1 MQILNVFRGGTLIQD
16 IASQFSEAIKH
27 EQGAPRDRPLHRVKL
42 LNGSLVHALAQGDS
56 VVVNSHHH
64 QAIETVGSNLV
75 ASAWTADGLIEA
87 LEDPRADR
95 FALGVQWHPEMGWE
109 NDPFSRS
116 TFNNF
121 VTEARAHNSRQ
132 HAVTAP

>member
-1 MQILNVFRGGTLIQD
+1 MRDQLPRIGITMRIELQTDRFYLSRHY
-16 IASQFSEAIKH
+16 SEA
-27 EQGAPRDRPLHRVKL
+27 
-42 LNGSLVHALAQGDS
+42 VHAAGGAAHISLIPDAKYISAVLD
-56 VVVNSHHH
+56 
-64 QAIETVGSNLV
+64 NLDV

-95 FALGVQWHPEMGWE
+95 FALGVQWHPELGWE
-109 NDPFSRS
+109 NDSFSRS
-116 TFNNF
+116 IFNNF